1 MQTLMRGEGRDFR
14 TSRSWGTRE
23 FTASIL
29 TRASFFSNE
38 EMISC
43 HELRGKVI
51 AFFLLLNFLE
61 LSFTCTFD
69 NDPISGDYVK
79 KISALE
85 EITATDYQVTRQR
98 IIPEEKEDQNCFQ
111 LLTLVSSNTS
121 LANIQRKQESVLDK
135 SIISLL
141 NEIHFLGE
149 CLFKI
154 PPNCPMEN
162 VNISTVLHNLKNS
175 LATLKPNIENNFTH
189 CLRVKC
195 ESAGEHGSKIRST
208 TITLRRHNKE
218 SLSDHFGGDLVNE
231 SNGTRTHFPLL
242 LSIVFLI
249 VLLFIV
255 CNLRINRT

>member
-1 MQTLMRGEGRDFR
+1 
-14 TSRSWGTRE
+14 
-23 FTASIL
+23 
-29 TRASFFSNE
+29 
-38 EMISC
+38 MISC

-195 ESAGEHGSKIRST
+195 ESA
-208 TITLRRHNKE
+208 E